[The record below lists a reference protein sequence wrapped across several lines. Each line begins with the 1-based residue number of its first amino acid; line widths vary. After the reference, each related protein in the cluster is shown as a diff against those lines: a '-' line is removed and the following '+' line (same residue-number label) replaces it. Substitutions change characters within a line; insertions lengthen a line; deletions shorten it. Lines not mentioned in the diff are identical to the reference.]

1 MFANVNH
8 NSKSQLAKLLA
19 AENITVQHVAG
30 QKTAWFDV
38 KNRVLSLP
46 IWKEMSVDLYD
57 MLVIHEV
64 GHALDTPND
73 AWAKALKTLGEK
85 YKSTGNV
92 KGFMNIIE
100 DARIDRRQKIRYP
113 GSRRNYVKGYK
124 ELIDQNFFGTVGE
137 DVNKYG
143 FIDRA
148 NIYFKGGAM
157 LGIKFTS
164 EEKAFL
170 KKMDTTETFDDVVA
184 LTDEIYA
191 WSKAK
196 KQEEMEQQHDDIMSE
211 EFESEDMDFDAG
223 DSNDWEDDDDI
234 DADDA
239 DADADGDDE
248 GDEADTEETDGEGD
262 EEADGSSDEEVESN
276 NGKKTSGHE
285 DGDNTEEPEAKTEKA
300 WEDRV
305 EDLLANGDTV
315 YHYVKLPEF
324 DISKIV
330 TGQKAVHSAVA
341 AQYRQYSPSLVEKV
355 TDELTKFKSEEN
367 QNISFMIKEFEMK
380 KRADE
385 YARTSI
391 NKTGVIDVNK
401 LFSYKYNEDL
411 FRRNSVVRT
420 GKNHGF
426 VMFVDWSGSMYNNLE
441 KTMKQLFS
449 LVWFCKRSAI
459 PFEVYSFR
467 NPRRDEDD
475 QARYTK
481 GEGILKPGAKV
492 VLREFLNSNMAISEM
507 NAAMVN
513 LLCLAKNW
521 IGGGVEPMTGTPLLE
536 AMTIAPEIIEAFQ
549 KKNRVQIVNTIF
561 LTDGAGGSF
570 QTPDTT
576 YMEYGKKNVVILQD
590 AKTGKSYEV
599 SRSTR
604 PSRWLPYATLH
615 RILLQRIKDRTG
627 CNVIGFYL
635 ANGTFTRAYREI
647 TGSYNKGGEA
657 YDTARKSWRNEKF
670 FETNGIGYDS
680 FYVVD
685 TSSMKNHA
693 DDLEVNSSMT
703 KAKIAKN
710 FSKFNSSKKIN
721 RVLLRNFIEK
731 IAA

>member
-38 KNRVLSLP
+38 KNRILSLP

-73 AWAKALKTLGEK
+73 AWANAIDTLSKK
-85 YKSTGNV
+85 YKAAGSI

-100 DARIDRRQKIRYP
+100 DARIDRLQKIRFP

-124 ELIDQNFFGTVGE
+124 ELIDKNFFGTVGK
-137 DVNKYG
+137 DVNKYS

-148 NIYFKGGAM
+148 NIYFKGGSL
-157 LGIKFTS
+157 LGIKFNS
-164 EEKAFL
+164 EEKEFL
-170 KKMDTTETFDDVVA
+170 KKMDNTQTFEDVVA

-191 WSKAK
+191 WAKAK
-196 KQEEMEQQHDDIMSE
+196 KQEELEQQHDDIMSE
-211 EFESEDMDFDAG
+211 EFDSEDMDFGADG
-223 DSNDWEDDDDI
+223 DDWDDDDF
-234 DADDA
+234 DA
-239 DADADGDDE
+239 DADADSDDE
-248 GDEADTEETDGEGD
+248 GDESDTEETDGEGD
-262 EEADGSSDEEVESN
+262 EEAEGSSDEEVESN

-285 DGDNTEEPEAKTEKA
+285 DGENNDEPEAKTEKA
-300 WEDRV
+300 WQDRI
-305 EDLLANGDTV
+305 EDLLADGNTV
-315 YHYVKLPEF
+315 YHYVRLPEYN
-324 DISKIV
+324 ISKIV
-330 TGQKAVHSAVA
+330 TGHKAVHSAVA
-341 AQYRQYSPSLVEKV
+341 AQYRQRFPSLIEKV

-367 QNISFMIKEFEMK
+367 QNISFMVKEFEMK

-467 NPRRDEDD
+467 NPRYEEDA
-475 QARYTK
+475 QALYTQ
-481 GEGILKPGAKV
+481 GEGILKPGAEV

-521 IGGGVEPMTGTPLLE
+521 IGGGAEPMTGTPLLE

-549 KKNRVQIVNTIF
+549 KKSRVQIVNTIF

-570 QTPDTT
+570 QTPYTT
-576 YMEYGKKNVVILQD
+576 HMEYGKKNVVILQD
-590 AKTGKSYEV
+590 AKTGKSYEL
-599 SRSTR
+599 SRSNR
-604 PSRWLPYATLH
+604 AGRWMPYATLQKV
-615 RILLQRIKDRTG
+615 LLQRIKDRTG

-635 ANGTFTRAYREI
+635 ADSRFTRAYREV
-647 TGSYNKGGEA
+647 TGSFDTNNESYNK
-657 YDTARKSWRNEKF
+657 ARKSWRDEKF
-670 FETNGIGYDS
+670 FEDNSIGYDS

-685 TSSMKNHA
+685 TSSMKNDS
-693 DDLEVNSSMT
+693 DDLEVDSSMT

-710 FSKFNSSKKIN
+710 FAKFNLSKKVN